1 MRCLPPTSL
10 LLFLAIWPAKPK
22 NPLLQIQIVRLQYPP
37 VATVGPGKT
46 SEIILLFKIEHGY
59 HIQAD
64 TVNDDNLISAVLTV
78 EPIAGIALSKPT
90 YPDYREF
97 QLKGTNEKLLVFDG
111 ELKIV
116 VRISA
121 AESVKEGS
129 YALPGSLYYQ
139 ACDSVRCLFPRKLRF
154 NVTVNTTN

>member
-1 MRCLPPTSL
+1 MSYLPTTSL

-22 NPLLQIQIVRLQYPP
+22 NPLLQSQIVKLQYAP
-37 VATVGPGKT
+37 VAAVGAGKT
-46 SEIILLFKIEHGY
+46 SEITLLFKIEYGY

-64 TVNDDNLISAVLTV
+64 TVNDDNLIPAALMI

-97 QLKGTNEKLLVFDG
+97 QLKGTVQKLLVFDG

>member
-1 MRCLPPTSL
+1 M
-10 LLFLAIWPAKPK
+10 
-22 NPLLQIQIVRLQYPP
+22 
-37 VATVGPGKT
+37 
-46 SEIILLFKIEHGY
+46 
-59 HIQAD
+59 
-64 TVNDDNLISAVLTV
+64 
-78 EPIAGIALSKPT
+78 SKPT

-97 QLKGTNEKLLVFDG
+97 LLKGTYEKLLVFDG